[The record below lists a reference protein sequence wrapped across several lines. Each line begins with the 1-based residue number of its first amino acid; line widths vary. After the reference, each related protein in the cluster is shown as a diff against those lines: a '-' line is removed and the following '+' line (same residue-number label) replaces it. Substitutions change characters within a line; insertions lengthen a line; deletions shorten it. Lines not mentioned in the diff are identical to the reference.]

1 MFAFVQMTALI
12 SQSLALLD
20 QDAGRF
26 THMIIWSGVITF
38 GGAGFMWAARFAVE
52 RQKSKY

>member
-1 MFAFVQMTALI
+1 MFACIQITVLT

-20 QDAGRF
+20 QDAGKF

-52 RQKSKY
+52 RQKSKC